1 MLVAKACS
9 WTANTVN
16 SGWDNRQ
23 LNTGISIA
31 SLEVSVITLALV
43 LMLFAGKPGEPSQV
57 ELEMSLEINEA
68 QRVGT
73 SAAIGE
79 LHPKGVY
86 FKFLFES
93 PAGTV
98 MHQAIID
105 NRCTEDEI
113 GWERAD

>member
-68 QRVGT
+68 QRLAT
-73 SAAIGE
+73 CAAIGDMY
-79 LHPKGVY
+79 HTVTPSISG
-86 FKFLFES
+86 FLTANDGLIAQEI
-93 PAGTV
+93 
-98 MHQAIID
+98 MD
-105 NRCTEDEI
+105 NKCTDEEI
-113 GWERAD
+113 GWERPD